1 MTVSF
6 LCLHGQPTWSY
17 IYRNFIKE
25 FENRKLNFIVP
36 DFIGFGLSD
45 KPTETSYFSFDQHR
59 LNLIILLEELG
70 INKINLIC
78 QDWGEL

>member
-1 MTVSF
+1 MTVIF

-36 DFIGFGLSD
+36 DLIGFGLSD
-45 KPTETSYFSFDQHR
+45 KPTRNHI
-59 LNLIILLEELG
+59 LPLISI
-70 INKINLIC
+70 
-78 QDWGEL
+78 D